1 MPVVVAM
8 LPNPGVEGVPS
19 VGEHQES
26 AENQDRILPRLVVL
40 VPDHFDHVIV
50 GEAELIERERVE
62 CVPVGPIRRR
72 SPSTSCQAIP
82 SQRLLQAFG
91 KLCVGGGRP
100 AR

>member
-1 MPVVVAM
+1 M

-50 GEAELIERERVE
+50 GEAELIERELGRM
-62 CVPVGPIRRR
+62 CSRRPNPAPITFNVM
-72 SPSTSCQAIP
+72 SGNP
-82 SQRLLQAFG
+82 
-91 KLCVGGGRP
+91 
-100 AR
+100 